1 MGVELNGTAMAADA
15 SGLQILHTPLHA
27 LHRPGLLG
35 ARGGWRTSRDVS
47 ERVDAMRAALGE
59 AGFTVQ
65 DSTVSHGLA
74 PLARVHD
81 ARYLDFLATAHAEW
95 SALPGATAEVHANVF
110 AMRRHGG
117 GYPRSVEGRAAFHFH
132 DQLAPI
138 GPTTWEAARA
148 AADLAVEAAE
158 RVLRGARCAYA
169 LCRPPGHHAYADMA
183 GGGTY
188 LNNAAIAAE
197 HLRQRFAR
205 VAVLDLDVH
214 HGNGTQDIFWRR
226 ADVLFVSLHRDS
238 VDYHPFFAGHADERG
253 EGEGEGYTLNLP
265 LPAGTGDA
273 DYLLQLWSALE
284 RIDRFAPQAL
294 VVSLGLDA
302 HESDPA
308 AGLRLTETGFAGM
321 GRQVASLELPTVLV
335 QEGGYNPAVVG
346 ASLVVFLDA
355 WR

>member
-1 MGVELNGTAMAADA
+1 
-15 SGLQILHTPLHA
+15 
-27 LHRPGLLG
+27 
-35 ARGGWRTSRDVS
+35 
-47 ERVDAMRAALGE
+47 
-59 AGFTVQ
+59 
-65 DSTVSHGLA
+65 
-74 PLARVHD
+74 
-81 ARYLDFLATAHAEW
+81 
-95 SALPGATAEVHANVF
+95 
-110 AMRRHGG
+110 
-117 GYPRSVEGRAAFHFH
+117 
-132 DQLAPI
+132 
-138 GPTTWEAARA
+138 
-148 AADLAVEAAE
+148 
-158 RVLRGARCAYA
+158 
-169 LCRPPGHHAYADMA
+169 MA

-226 ADVLFVSLHRDS
+226 ADVFFVSLHRDP

-253 EGEGEGYTLNLP
+253 EGEGEGFTLNLP

-273 DYLLQLWSALE
+273 DYLRQLWPALE

-308 AGLRLTETGFAGM
+308 AGLRLTEAGFAGM
-321 GRQVASLELPTVLV
+321 GRQVASLGLPTVLV

-346 ASLVVFLDA
+346 ASLVAFLDA